1 MDCVAVA
8 SDEGDAKEL
17 IKDPEPEPVE
27 MEPLAMN
34 KTPEPE
40 TAEGVKADLQNYGNQ
55 FLQYT
60 RETIARCKDFFLG
73 IFS

>member
-8 SDEGDAKEL
+8 SDEGDVKEP

-40 TAEGVKADLQNYGNQ
+40 TAEGGIETLNYGIMS
-55 FLQYT
+55 L
-60 RETIARCKDFFLG
+60 IASGGIVHFFNKN
-73 IFS
+73 IK